1 MMKKY
6 LLFFAALSSITQY
19 AFSDDFNSQNEAQ
32 KEAQKKVKLDTSIV
46 KATMMNSKLDELNR
60 NVYEIDKESIADKG
74 YRSTEDI
81 FRYTPFV
88 GLSNVGLGSNLDL
101 RGQGN
106 RANTSVQ
113 VLINGIYSNM
123 LDSSHGVTPLNT
135 LSPSSIESIEI
146 LPGGGAVMYGN
157 GTRGGV
163 VNIITQRRYE
173 EPFFTAGLSYGNT
186 IASTG
191 HSYNA
196 DAKFG
201 TKLGDRTYISLGAAY
216 INRGGPRSGDKTS
229 GAQANMG
236 LIYDISQGGG
246 HSLSFDV
253 DYFNGIIRTSPNNS
267 FMDIKNPSKDDR
279 KTPGNGSLHNTQQR
293 LDVSLGYKGELSEN
307 SKLDVKAF
315 YHLNRINYVDSLT
328 RLSSFSYMNMVLNNA
343 SADQSGSLFDDQ
355 KAGITAKYDLKHTN
369 GLFILGAESIW
380 NRGKRTMDQMI
391 DWSGNVSMNP
401 GGQTVTGYK
410 HRILVPFVGT
420 KWSNALYT
428 LEKYDFSKSFSL
440 TGGARYEYAYYDI
453 DVSYF
458 NDMTITM
465 TNSSMPSKYTTLGSL
480 TDSLHNY
487 ALELTPSYRYS
498 DSGNLYAKYE
508 RGYFSPSP
516 NSMLRRNGSGNRASY
531 TATNLKKETYDTFEL
546 GIKDFLGD
554 SVMLS
559 ASAFYTLTNNEFYT
573 QGNAHSVSGVTYGNY
588 DKTQRVGLELFSEQY
603 LFGGALALSE
613 SFSYVDAKILQNNG
627 SNVSNL
633 KIPYVSN
640 YKATIGANIALNRI
654 FSIWTNNT
662 FFGTSY
668 DITQEKIKPY
678 SLTDIGLNARFS
690 NLSLSAG
697 VRNVFDTFY
706 YSYYNHDSSD
716 QIAGYA
722 FLIGQGR
729 SAFIEGRYTF

>member
-1 MMKKY
+1 M
-6 LLFFAALSSITQY
+6 
-19 AFSDDFNSQNEAQ
+19 
-32 KEAQKKVKLDTSIV
+32 
-46 KATMMNSKLDELNR
+46 
-60 NVYEIDKESIADKG
+60 
-74 YRSTEDI
+74 
-81 FRYTPFV
+81 
-88 GLSNVGLGSNLDL
+88 
-101 RGQGN
+101 
-106 RANTSVQ
+106 
-113 VLINGIYSNM
+113 
-123 LDSSHGVTPLNT
+123 
-135 LSPSSIESIEI
+135 
-146 LPGGGAVMYGN
+146 
-157 GTRGGV
+157 
-163 VNIITQRRYE
+163 
-173 EPFFTAGLSYGNT
+173 
-186 IASTG
+186 
-191 HSYNA
+191 
-196 DAKFG
+196 
-201 TKLGDRTYISLGAAY
+201 
-216 INRGGPRSGDKTS
+216 
-229 GAQANMG
+229 
-236 LIYDISQGGG
+236 
-246 HSLSFDV
+246 SFDV

-279 KTPGNGSLHNTQQR
+279 KSPGNGSLHNTQQR

-307 SKLDVKAF
+307 SKLDIKAF
-315 YHLNRINYVDSLT
+315 YHLNHINYVDSLT
-328 RLSSFSYMNMVLNNA
+328 RLSSSSAMNKMFYNA

-369 GLFILGAESIW
+369 GLFILGVESIW

-391 DWSGNVSMNP
+391 
-401 GGQTVTGYK
+401 QATGYK

-420 KWSNALYT
+420 KWSNALYA

-458 NDMTITM
+458 SDMTSTGM
-465 TNSSMPSKYTTLGSL
+465 TPYTNRGSL

-498 DSGNLYAKYE
+498 DSGNMYAKYE

-516 NSMLRRNGSGNRASY
+516 NSMLRRNGSRASY

-559 ASAFYTLTNNEFYT
+559 ASAFYTLTHNEFYT

-588 DKTQRVGLELFSEQY
+588 DKTQRAGLELFAEQY
-603 LFGGALALSE
+603 LFGGGLSLSE
-613 SFSYVDAKILQNNG
+613 SFTYIDARILQNNG
-627 SNVSNL
+627 ASANL

-640 YKATIGANIALNRI
+640 YKGTIGANLALGRI
-654 FSIWTNNT
+654 FSLWSQNT

-678 SLTDIGLNARFS
+678 SLTDIGLNAKFGD
-690 NLSLSAG
+690 LSLSAG

-706 YSYYNHDSSD
+706 YSYYNHDSKD

>member
-1 MMKKY
+1 M
-6 LLFFAALSSITQY
+6 
-19 AFSDDFNSQNEAQ
+19 
-32 KEAQKKVKLDTSIV
+32 
-46 KATMMNSKLDELNR
+46 
-60 NVYEIDKESIADKG
+60 
-74 YRSTEDI
+74 
-81 FRYTPFV
+81 
-88 GLSNVGLGSNLDL
+88 
-101 RGQGN
+101 
-106 RANTSVQ
+106 
-113 VLINGIYSNM
+113 
-123 LDSSHGVTPLNT
+123 
-135 LSPSSIESIEI
+135 I
-146 LPGGGAVMYGN
+146 L
-157 GTRGGV
+157 
-163 VNIITQRRYE
+163 
-173 EPFFTAGLSYGNT
+173 
-186 IASTG
+186 
-191 HSYNA
+191 
-196 DAKFG
+196 
-201 TKLGDRTYISLGAAY
+201 
-216 INRGGPRSGDKTS
+216 
-229 GAQANMG
+229 
-236 LIYDISQGGG
+236 QGGG
-246 HSLSFDV
+246 EHSVSFDV

-279 KTPGNGSLHNTQQR
+279 KSPGNGSLHNTQQR

-307 SKLDVKAF
+307 SKLDIKAF
-315 YHLNRINYVDSLT
+315 YHLNHINYVDSLT
-328 RLSSFSYMNMVLNNA
+328 RLSSFSAMNKMSYNA

-369 GLFILGAESIW
+369 GLFILGVESIW

-391 DWSGNVSMNP
+391 QATD
-401 GGQTVTGYK
+401 YK

-420 KWSNALYT
+420 KWSNALYA

-458 NDMTITM
+458 SDMTSTGM
-465 TNSSMPSKYTTLGSL
+465 TPYTNRGSL

-498 DSGNLYAKYE
+498 DSGNMYAKYE

-516 NSMLRRNGSGNRASY
+516 NSMLRRNGSRASY

-559 ASAFYTLTNNEFYT
+559 ASAFYTLTHNEFYT

-588 DKTQRVGLELFSEQY
+588 DKTQRAGLELFAEQY
-603 LFGGALALSE
+603 LFGGGLSLSE
-613 SFSYVDAKILQNNG
+613 SFTYIDARILQNNG
-627 SNVSNL
+627 ASANL

-640 YKATIGANIALNRI
+640 YKGTIGANLALGRI
-654 FSIWTNNT
+654 FSLWSQNT

-678 SLTDIGLNARFS
+678 SLTDIGLNAKFGD
-690 NLSLSAG
+690 LSLSAG

-706 YSYYNHDSSD
+706 YSYYNHDSKD

>member
-1 MMKKY
+1 MKKY
-6 LLFFAALSSITQY
+6 LLFFAALSSLAHY
-19 AFSDDFNSQNEAQ
+19 AFSDDFDSQNKTQ
-32 KEAQKKVKLDTSIV
+32 KEVQQKVKLGTSIV
-46 KATMMNSKLDELNR
+46 KASMMNSKLDELNR

-163 VNIITQRRYE
+163 VNIITQKRYE
-173 EPFFTAGLSYGNT
+173 QPFFTAGLSYGNT

-201 TKLGDRTYISLGAAY
+201 TKIGEKTYISLGAAY

-236 LIYDISQGGG
+236 LIYDIAQGGG

-307 SKLDVKAF
+307 SKLDIKAF
-315 YHLNRINYVDSLT
+315 YHLNRINYVDSIT
-328 RLSSFSYMNMVLNNA
+328 RLSSFSYMNMILNNA

-369 GLFILGAESIW
+369 GLFILGVESIW

-391 DWSGNVSMNP
+391 NWSGNASMS
-401 GGQTVTGYK
+401 GQTVTGYK

-420 KWSNALYT
+420 KWSNALYV

-440 TGGARYEYAYYDI
+440 TGGARYEYAYYDV

-465 TNSSMPSKYTTLGSL
+465 GNGGRPVKYTTLGSL

-487 ALELTPSYRYS
+487 ALELTPNYSYS
-498 DSGNLYAKYE
+498 DSGNMYAKYE

-516 NSMLRRNGSGNRASY
+516 NSMLKRNGSGSGASY
-531 TATNLKKETYDTFEL
+531 TATNLKQETYDTFEL
-546 GIKDFLGD
+546 GLKDFLGD
-554 SVMLS
+554 SVMFS

-588 DKTQRVGLELFSEQY
+588 DKTQRAGLELFSEQY
-603 LFGGALALSE
+603 LFSRSLSLSE
-613 SFSYVDAKILQNNG
+613 SFTYVDARILQNNG
-627 SNVSNL
+627 ASANL

-640 YKATIGANIALNRI
+640 YKGTIGANLALGRI
-654 FSIWTNNT
+654 FSIWTQNT

-678 SLTDIGLNARFS
+678 SLTDIGLNAKFGD
-690 NLSLSAG
+690 LSLSAG

-706 YSYYNHDSSD
+706 YSYYNHDASD

>member
-1 MMKKY
+1 MKKY
-6 LLFFAALSSITQY
+6 LLFFAALSSLAHY
-19 AFSDDFNSQNEAQ
+19 AFSDDFNSQNEV
-32 KEAQKKVKLDTSIV
+32 QKKVKLGTSIV
-46 KATMMNSKLDELNR
+46 KASMMNSKLDELNR

-236 LIYDISQGGG
+236 LMYDITQGGG

-267 FMDIKNPSKDDR
+267 FMDITNPSKDDR

-307 SKLDVKAF
+307 SKLDIKAF
-315 YHLNRINYVDSLT
+315 YHLNHINYVDSIT
-328 RLSSFSYMNMVLNNA
+328 RLSSFSYMNMILNNA

-369 GLFILGAESIW
+369 GLFILGVESIW

-391 DWSGNVSMNP
+391 NWSGSVSM
-401 GGQTVTGYK
+401 GSQQVTGYK

-420 KWSNALYT
+420 KWSNALYA
-428 LEKYDFSKSFSL
+428 LEKYDFSKSLSL
-440 TGGARYEYAYYDI
+440 TGGARYEYAYYDV

-465 TNSSMPSKYTTLGSL
+465 GNGGMPVKYTTLGSL

-487 ALELTPSYRYS
+487 ALELTPNYRYS
-498 DSGNLYAKYE
+498 DSGNMYAKYE

-516 NSMLRRNGSGNRASY
+516 NSLLKRNGSGSKGTY
-531 TATNLKKETYDTFEL
+531 TATNLKQETYDTFEL
-546 GIKDFLGD
+546 GLKDFLGD

-588 DKTQRVGLELFSEQY
+588 DKTQRAGLELFSEQY
-603 LFGGALALSE
+603 LFSGSLSLSE
-613 SFSYVDAKILQNNG
+613 SFTYVDARILQNNG
-627 SNVSNL
+627 ASANL

-640 YKATIGANIALNRI
+640 YKGTIGANLALGRI
-654 FSIWTNNT
+654 FSIWTQNT

-678 SLTDIGLNARFS
+678 SLTDIGLNAKFGD
-690 NLSLSAG
+690 LSLSAG

-706 YSYYNHDSSD
+706 YSYYNHDVSD

>member
-1 MMKKY
+1 MKKY
-6 LLFFAALSSITQY
+6 LLFFAALSSLAQY

-32 KEAQKKVKLDTSIV
+32 KEAHKKVKLDTSIV

-60 NVYEIDKESIADKG
+60 NVYEIDKESITDKG

-236 LIYDISQGGG
+236 LIYDITGGG
-246 HSLSFDV
+246 EHSVSFDV

-279 KTPGNGSLHNTQQR
+279 KSPGNGSLHNTQQR

-307 SKLDVKAF
+307 SKLDIKAF
-315 YHLNRINYVDSLT
+315 YHLNHINYVDSLT
-328 RLSSFSYMNMVLNNA
+328 RLSSFSAMNKMSYNA

-369 GLFILGAESIW
+369 GLFILGVESIW

-391 DWSGNVSMNP
+391 QATD
-401 GGQTVTGYK
+401 YK

-420 KWSNALYT
+420 KWSNALYA

-458 NDMTITM
+458 SDMTSTGM
-465 TNSSMPSKYTTLGSL
+465 TPYTNRGSL

-498 DSGNLYAKYE
+498 DSGNMYAKYE

-516 NSMLRRNGSGNRASY
+516 NSMLRRNGSGSGASY

-559 ASAFYTLTNNEFYT
+559 ASAFYTLTHNEFYT

-588 DKTQRVGLELFSEQY
+588 DKTQRAGLELFAEQY
-603 LFGGALALSE
+603 LFGGGLSLSE
-613 SFSYVDAKILQNNG
+613 SFTYIDARILQNNG
-627 SNVSNL
+627 ASANL

-640 YKATIGANIALNRI
+640 YKGTIGANLALGRI
-654 FSIWTNNT
+654 FSLWSQNT

-678 SLTDIGLNARFS
+678 SLTDIGLNAKFGD
-690 NLSLSAG
+690 LSLSAG

-706 YSYYNHDSSD
+706 YSYYNHDSKD
-716 QIAGYA
+716 KIAGYA

>member
-1 MMKKY
+1 MKKY
-6 LLFFAALSSITQY
+6 LLFFAALSSLAHY
-19 AFSDDFNSQNEAQ
+19 AFSDDFDSQNKTQ
-32 KEAQKKVKLDTSIV
+32 KVKLGTSIV
-46 KATMMNSKLDELNR
+46 KASMMNSKLDELNR

-236 LIYDISQGGG
+236 LIYDITQG
-246 HSLSFDV
+246 HSVSFDV

-307 SKLDVKAF
+307 SKLDIKAF

-391 DWSGNVSMNP
+391 DWSGNVSM
-401 GGQTVTGYK
+401 GSGQVTGYK

-420 KWSNALYT
+420 KWSNALYA

-458 NDMTITM
+458 NDMKITTTGGGMPPM
-465 TNSSMPSKYTTLGSL
+465 TPYTNRGSL

-516 NSMLRRNGSGNRASY
+516 NSMLKRNGSGSRASY
-531 TATNLKKETYDTFEL
+531 TATNLKQETYDTFEL
-546 GIKDFLGD
+546 GLKDFLGD

-588 DKTQRVGLELFSEQY
+588 DKTQRAGLELFSEQY
-603 LFGGALALSE
+603 LFSGSLSLSE
-613 SFSYVDAKILQNNG
+613 SFTYVDARILQNNG
-627 SNVSNL
+627 ASANL

-640 YKATIGANIALNRI
+640 YKGTIGANIALGRI
-654 FSIWTNNT
+654 FSIWTQNT

-678 SLTDIGLNARFS
+678 SLTDIGLNAKFGD
-690 NLSLSAG
+690 LSLSAG

-706 YSYYNHDSSD
+706 YSYYNHDSKD

>member
-1 MMKKY
+1 MKKY
-6 LLFFAALSSITQY
+6 LLFFAALSSLAQY

-32 KEAQKKVKLDTSIV
+32 KEAHKKVKLDTSIV

-60 NVYEIDKESIADKG
+60 NVYEIDKESITDKG

-236 LIYDISQGGG
+236 LIYDITGGG
-246 HSLSFDV
+246 EHSVSFDV

-307 SKLDVKAF
+307 SKLDIKAF
-315 YHLNRINYVDSLT
+315 YHLNRINYIDSLT
-328 RLSSFSYMNMVLNNA
+328 RLSSFRAMGEAYNA

-369 GLFILGAESIW
+369 GLFILGVESIW

-391 DWSGNVSMNP
+391 
-401 GGQTVTGYK
+401 QATKYK

-420 KWSNALYT
+420 KWSNALYA

-458 NDMTITM
+458 SDMTGGNNGNGM
-465 TNSSMPSKYTTLGSL
+465 SPSTNRGSL

-487 ALELTPSYRYS
+487 ALELTPNYHYS

-516 NSMLRRNGSGNRASY
+516 NSMLRRNGSGSRASY

-559 ASAFYTLTNNEFYT
+559 ASAFYTLTHNEFYT

-588 DKTQRVGLELFSEQY
+588 DKTQRAGLELFAEQY
-603 LFGGALALSE
+603 LFGGGLSLSE
-613 SFSYVDAKILQNNG
+613 SFTYIDARILQNNG
-627 SNVSNL
+627 ASANL

-640 YKATIGANIALNRI
+640 YKGTIGANLALGRI
-654 FSIWTNNT
+654 FSLWSQNT

-678 SLTDIGLNARFS
+678 SLTDIGLNAKFGD
-690 NLSLSAG
+690 LSLSAG

-706 YSYYNHDSSD
+706 YSYYNHDSKD

>member
-1 MMKKY
+1 M
-6 LLFFAALSSITQY
+6 
-19 AFSDDFNSQNEAQ
+19 
-32 KEAQKKVKLDTSIV
+32 
-46 KATMMNSKLDELNR
+46 
-60 NVYEIDKESIADKG
+60 
-74 YRSTEDI
+74 
-81 FRYTPFV
+81 
-88 GLSNVGLGSNLDL
+88 
-101 RGQGN
+101 
-106 RANTSVQ
+106 
-113 VLINGIYSNM
+113 
-123 LDSSHGVTPLNT
+123 
-135 LSPSSIESIEI
+135 I
-146 LPGGGAVMYGN
+146 LH
-157 GTRGGV
+157 R
-163 VNIITQRRYE
+163 
-173 EPFFTAGLSYGNT
+173 
-186 IASTG
+186 
-191 HSYNA
+191 
-196 DAKFG
+196 
-201 TKLGDRTYISLGAAY
+201 
-216 INRGGPRSGDKTS
+216 
-229 GAQANMG
+229 
-236 LIYDISQGGG
+236 GGG

-293 LDVSLGYKGELSEN
+293 LDVSLGYKGELSQN
-307 SKLDVKAF
+307 SKLDIKAF
-315 YHLNRINYVDSLT
+315 YHLNHINYVDSLT

-391 DWSGNVSMNP
+391 NWSGSVSMNP

-420 KWSNALYT
+420 KWSNALYA

-440 TGGARYEYAYYDI
+440 TGGARYEYAYYDV

-465 TNSSMPSKYTTLGSL
+465 GNGGRPIKYTTLGSL

-516 NSMLRRNGSGNRASY
+516 NSMLKRSGSGSRASY
-531 TATNLKKETYDTFEL
+531 TATNLKKETYNTFEL

-588 DKTQRVGLELFSEQY
+588 DKTQRVGLELFAEQY
-603 LFGGALALSE
+603 LFGGGLSLSE
-613 SFSYVDAKILQNNG
+613 SFTYVDARILQNNG
-627 SNVSNL
+627 ASANL

-640 YKATIGANIALNRI
+640 YKGTIGANLALGRI
-654 FSIWTNNT
+654 FSLWTQNT

-678 SLTDIGLNARFS
+678 SLTDIGLNAKFS

>member
-19 AFSDDFNSQNEAQ
+19 AFSDDFDSQ
-32 KEAQKKVKLDTSIV
+32 KEAHKKVKLDTSIV

-146 LPGGGAVMYGN
+146 LPGGGAVMYGT

-236 LIYDISQGGG
+236 LIYDITQGGG

-267 FMDIKNPSKDDR
+267 FMDITNPSKDDR

-307 SKLDVKAF
+307 SKLDIKAF

-391 DWSGNVSMNP
+391 NWSGNVSMNP
-401 GGQTVTGYK
+401 GGQQVTGYK

-420 KWSNALYT
+420 KWSNALYA
-428 LEKYDFSKSFSL
+428 LEKYDFSQRFSL

-465 TNSSMPSKYTTLGSL
+465 GNGGRPIKYTTLGSL

-516 NSMLRRNGSGNRASY
+516 NSMLRRSGSGKGASY
-531 TATNLKKETYDTFEL
+531 TATNLKQETYDTFEL

-559 ASAFYTLTNNEFYT
+559 ASAFYTLTHNEFYT

-588 DKTQRVGLELFSEQY
+588 DKTQRVGLELFAEQY
-603 LFGGALALSE
+603 LFGGGLSLSE
-613 SFSYVDAKILQNNG
+613 SFTYVDARILQNNG
-627 SNVSNL
+627 ASANL

-640 YKATIGANIALNRI
+640 YKGTIGANLALGRI
-654 FSIWTNNT
+654 FSLWTQNT

-678 SLTDIGLNARFS
+678 SLTDIGLNAKFGD
-690 NLSLSAG
+690 LSLSAG
-697 VRNVFDTFY
+697 VRNIFDTFY

>member
-19 AFSDDFNSQNEAQ
+19 TFSDDFNSQNEAH
-32 KEAQKKVKLDTSIV
+32 KKVKLGTSIV

-60 NVYEIDKESIADKG
+60 NVYEIDKESITDKG

-307 SKLDVKAF
+307 SKLDIKAF

-391 DWSGNVSMNP
+391 DWSGNVSM
-401 GGQTVTGYK
+401 GSGQVTGYK

-420 KWSNALYT
+420 KWSNALYA

-440 TGGARYEYAYYDI
+440 TGGARYEYAYYDV

-465 TNSSMPSKYTTLGSL
+465 TNSSVPSKYTTLGSL

-498 DSGNLYAKYE
+498 DSGNMYAKYE

-516 NSMLRRNGSGNRASY
+516 NSMLRRSGSGSRASY
-531 TATNLKKETYDTFEL
+531 TATNLKQETYDTFEL

-559 ASAFYTLTNNEFYT
+559 ASAFYTLTHNEFYT

-588 DKTQRVGLELFSEQY
+588 DKTQRVGLELFAEQY
-603 LFGGALALSE
+603 LFGGSLSLSE
-613 SFSYVDAKILQNNG
+613 SFTYVDARILQNNG
-627 SNVSNL
+627 ASANL

-640 YKATIGANIALNRI
+640 YKGTIGANLALGRI
-654 FSIWTNNT
+654 FSLWTQNT

-678 SLTDIGLNARFS
+678 SLTDIGLNAKFS

-706 YSYYNHDSSD
+706 YSYYNHDSKD

>member
-1 MMKKY
+1 M
-6 LLFFAALSSITQY
+6 
-19 AFSDDFNSQNEAQ
+19 
-32 KEAQKKVKLDTSIV
+32 
-46 KATMMNSKLDELNR
+46 
-60 NVYEIDKESIADKG
+60 
-74 YRSTEDI
+74 
-81 FRYTPFV
+81 
-88 GLSNVGLGSNLDL
+88 
-101 RGQGN
+101 
-106 RANTSVQ
+106 
-113 VLINGIYSNM
+113 
-123 LDSSHGVTPLNT
+123 
-135 LSPSSIESIEI
+135 
-146 LPGGGAVMYGN
+146 
-157 GTRGGV
+157 
-163 VNIITQRRYE
+163 
-173 EPFFTAGLSYGNT
+173 
-186 IASTG
+186 
-191 HSYNA
+191 
-196 DAKFG
+196 
-201 TKLGDRTYISLGAAY
+201 
-216 INRGGPRSGDKTS
+216 
-229 GAQANMG
+229 
-236 LIYDISQGGG
+236 
-246 HSLSFDV
+246 SFDV

-279 KTPGNGSLHNTQQR
+279 KSPGNGSLHNTQQR

-307 SKLDVKAF
+307 SKLDIKAF
-315 YHLNRINYVDSLT
+315 YHLNRINYIDSLT
-328 RLSSFSYMNMVLNNA
+328 RLSSFSAMGQVSYNA

-369 GLFILGAESIW
+369 GLFILGVQSIW

-391 DWSGNVSMNP
+391 NAV
-401 GGQTVTGYK
+401 GGSYK

-420 KWSNALYT
+420 KWSNALYA

-458 NDMTITM
+458 SDMTISNT
-465 TNSSMPSKYTTLGSL
+465 TNTTNTTNGSL

-498 DSGNLYAKYE
+498 DSGNMYAKYE
-508 RGYFSPSP
+508 KGYFSPSP
-516 NSMLRRNGSGNRASY
+516 SSMLRRNGSGSGASY

-559 ASAFYTLTNNEFYT
+559 ASAFYTLTHNEFYT

-588 DKTQRVGLELFSEQY
+588 DKTQCAGLELFAEQY
-603 LFGGALALSE
+603 LFGGGLSLSE
-613 SFSYVDAKILQNNG
+613 SFTYIDARILQNNG
-627 SNVSNL
+627 ASANL

-640 YKATIGANIALNRI
+640 YKGTIGANLALGRI
-654 FSIWTNNT
+654 FSLWSQNT

-678 SLTDIGLNARFS
+678 SLTDIGLNAKFGD
-690 NLSLSAG
+690 LSLSAG

-706 YSYYNHDSSD
+706 YSYYNHDSKD

>member
-1 MMKKY
+1 MKKY
-6 LLFFAALSSITQY
+6 LLFFAALSSLAQY

-32 KEAQKKVKLDTSIV
+32 KEAHKKVKLDTSIV

-60 NVYEIDKESIADKG
+60 NVYEIDKESITDKG

-236 LIYDISQGGG
+236 LIYDITGGG
-246 HSLSFDV
+246 GEHSVSFDV

-307 SKLDVKAF
+307 SKLDIKAF
-315 YHLNRINYVDSLT
+315 YHLNHINYVDSLT
-328 RLSSFSYMNMVLNNA
+328 RLSSFMGQASNA

-369 GLFILGAESIW
+369 GLFILGVESIW

-391 DWSGNVSMNP
+391 
-401 GGQTVTGYK
+401 QTTNYK

-420 KWSNALYT
+420 KWSNALYA

-458 NDMTITM
+458 SDMTGDNNSTGM
-465 TNSSMPSKYTTLGSL
+465 SPSTNRGSL

-487 ALELTPSYRYS
+487 ALELTPNYHYS

-516 NSMLRRNGSGNRASY
+516 NSMLRRNGSGSRASY

-559 ASAFYTLTNNEFYT
+559 ASAFYTLTHNEFYT
-573 QGNAHSVSGVTYGNY
+573 QGNAHSISGVTYGNY
-588 DKTQRVGLELFSEQY
+588 DKTQRAGLELFSEQY
-603 LFGGALALSE
+603 LFGGGLSLSE
-613 SFSYVDAKILQNNG
+613 SFTYIDARILQNNG
-627 SNVSNL
+627 TSANL

-640 YKATIGANIALNRI
+640 YKGTIGANLALGRI
-654 FSIWTNNT
+654 FSLWSQNT

-678 SLTDIGLNARFS
+678 SLTDIGLNAKFGD
-690 NLSLSAG
+690 LSLSAG

-706 YSYYNHDSSD
+706 YSYYNHDSKD

>member
-1 MMKKY
+1 M
-6 LLFFAALSSITQY
+6 
-19 AFSDDFNSQNEAQ
+19 
-32 KEAQKKVKLDTSIV
+32 
-46 KATMMNSKLDELNR
+46 
-60 NVYEIDKESIADKG
+60 
-74 YRSTEDI
+74 
-81 FRYTPFV
+81 
-88 GLSNVGLGSNLDL
+88 
-101 RGQGN
+101 
-106 RANTSVQ
+106 
-113 VLINGIYSNM
+113 
-123 LDSSHGVTPLNT
+123 
-135 LSPSSIESIEI
+135 I
-146 LPGGGAVMYGN
+146 L
-157 GTRGGV
+157 
-163 VNIITQRRYE
+163 
-173 EPFFTAGLSYGNT
+173 
-186 IASTG
+186 
-191 HSYNA
+191 
-196 DAKFG
+196 
-201 TKLGDRTYISLGAAY
+201 
-216 INRGGPRSGDKTS
+216 
-229 GAQANMG
+229 
-236 LIYDISQGGG
+236 QGGG
-246 HSLSFDV
+246 EHSVSFDV

-307 SKLDVKAF
+307 SKLDIKAF

-328 RLSSFSYMNMVLNNA
+328 RLSSFMGKAHNA

-369 GLFILGAESIW
+369 GLFILGVESIW

-391 DWSGNVSMNP
+391 
-401 GGQTVTGYK
+401 QTTNYK

-420 KWSNALYT
+420 KWSNALYA

-458 NDMTITM
+458 SDMPGSNNGTGM
-465 TNSSMPSKYTTLGSL
+465 SPSTNRGSL

-487 ALELTPSYRYS
+487 ALELTPNYHYS

-516 NSMLRRNGSGNRASY
+516 NSMLRRNGSGSRASY

-559 ASAFYTLTNNEFYT
+559 ASAFYTLTHNEFYT
-573 QGNAHSVSGVTYGNY
+573 QGNAHSISGVTYGNY
-588 DKTQRVGLELFSEQY
+588 DKTQRAGLELFAEQY
-603 LFGGALALSE
+603 LFGGGLSLSE
-613 SFSYVDAKILQNNG
+613 SFTYIDARILQNNG
-627 SNVSNL
+627 ASANL

-640 YKATIGANIALNRI
+640 YKGTIGANLALGRI
-654 FSIWTNNT
+654 FSLWSQNT

-678 SLTDIGLNARFS
+678 SLTDIGLNAKFGD
-690 NLSLSAG
+690 LSLSAG

-706 YSYYNHDSSD
+706 YSYYNHDSKD

>member
-1 MMKKY
+1 MKKY
-6 LLFFAALSSITQY
+6 LLFFTALSTLAPY
-19 AFSDDFNSQNEAQ
+19 ALSNNINSQNNVQ
-32 KEAQKKVKLDTSIV
+32 QKVKLGTSIV
-46 KATMMNSKLDELNR
+46 KASMMNSKLDELNR

-307 SKLDVKAF
+307 SKLDIKAF

-369 GLFILGAESIW
+369 GLFILGVESIW

-391 DWSGNVSMNP
+391 NWSGSVSMNP

-420 KWSNALYT
+420 KWSNALYA
-428 LEKYDFSKSFSL
+428 LEKYDFSQRFSL
-440 TGGARYEYAYYDI
+440 TGGTRYEYAYYDV

-465 TNSSMPSKYTTLGSL
+465 GNGGMPVKYTTLGSL

-487 ALELTPSYRYS
+487 ALELTPNYRYS
-498 DSGNLYAKYE
+498 DSGNMYAKYE

-516 NSMLRRNGSGNRASY
+516 NSMLRRSGSGKGASY
-531 TATNLKKETYDTFEL
+531 TATNLKQETYDTFEL

-559 ASAFYTLTNNEFYT
+559 ASAFYTLTHNEFYT

-588 DKTQRVGLELFSEQY
+588 DKTQRVGLELFVEQY
-603 LFGGALALSE
+603 LFGGSLSLSE
-613 SFSYVDAKILQNNG
+613 SFTYVDARILQNNG
-627 SNVSNL
+627 ASANL

-640 YKATIGANIALNRI
+640 YKGTIGANLALGRI
-654 FSIWTNNT
+654 FSLWTQNT

-678 SLTDIGLNARFS
+678 SLTDIGLNAKFS

-706 YSYYNHDSSD
+706 YSYYNHDVSD

>member
-1 MMKKY
+1 M
-6 LLFFAALSSITQY
+6 
-19 AFSDDFNSQNEAQ
+19 
-32 KEAQKKVKLDTSIV
+32 
-46 KATMMNSKLDELNR
+46 
-60 NVYEIDKESIADKG
+60 
-74 YRSTEDI
+74 
-81 FRYTPFV
+81 
-88 GLSNVGLGSNLDL
+88 
-101 RGQGN
+101 
-106 RANTSVQ
+106 
-113 VLINGIYSNM
+113 
-123 LDSSHGVTPLNT
+123 
-135 LSPSSIESIEI
+135 I
-146 LPGGGAVMYGN
+146 L
-157 GTRGGV
+157 
-163 VNIITQRRYE
+163 
-173 EPFFTAGLSYGNT
+173 
-186 IASTG
+186 
-191 HSYNA
+191 
-196 DAKFG
+196 
-201 TKLGDRTYISLGAAY
+201 
-216 INRGGPRSGDKTS
+216 
-229 GAQANMG
+229 
-236 LIYDISQGGG
+236 QGGG
-246 HSLSFDV
+246 GEHSVSFDV

-307 SKLDVKAF
+307 SKLDIKAF
-315 YHLNRINYVDSLT
+315 YHLNHINYVDSLT
-328 RLSSFSYMNMVLNNA
+328 RLSSFRGQASNA

-369 GLFILGAESIW
+369 GLFILGVQSIW

-391 DWSGNVSMNP
+391 QATS
-401 GGQTVTGYK
+401 YK

-420 KWSNALYT
+420 KWSNTLYA

-458 NDMTITM
+458 SDMTRGNSTGM
-465 TNSSMPSKYTTLGSL
+465 SPSTNRGSL

-498 DSGNLYAKYE
+498 DSGNMYAKYE
-508 RGYFSPSP
+508 KGYFSPSP
-516 NSMLRRNGSGNRASY
+516 NSMLRRNGSRASY

-559 ASAFYTLTNNEFYT
+559 ASAFYTLTHNEFYT

-588 DKTQRVGLELFSEQY
+588 DKTQRAGLELFAEQY
-603 LFGGALALSE
+603 LFGGGLSLSE
-613 SFSYVDAKILQNNG
+613 SFTYIDARILQNNG
-627 SNVSNL
+627 ASANL

-640 YKATIGANIALNRI
+640 YKGTIGANLALGRI
-654 FSIWTNNT
+654 FSLWSQNT

-678 SLTDIGLNARFS
+678 SLTDIGLNAKFGD
-690 NLSLSAG
+690 LSLSAG

-706 YSYYNHDSSD
+706 YSYYNHDSKD

>member
-1 MMKKY
+1 MKKY
-6 LLFFAALSSITQY
+6 LLFFAALSSLAQY

-32 KEAQKKVKLDTSIV
+32 KEARKKVKLDTSIV

-60 NVYEIDKESIADKG
+60 NVYEIDKESITDKG

-236 LIYDISQGGG
+236 LIYDITGGG
-246 HSLSFDV
+246 EHSVSFDV

-307 SKLDVKAF
+307 SKLDIKAF
-315 YHLNRINYVDSLT
+315 YHLNHINYVDSLT
-328 RLSSFSYMNMVLNNA
+328 RLSSFRGQASNA

-369 GLFILGAESIW
+369 GLFILGVQSIW

-391 DWSGNVSMNP
+391 NAM
-401 GGQTVTGYK
+401 GGSYK

-420 KWSNALYT
+420 KWSNALYA

-458 NDMTITM
+458 SDMTSGNSGTGMSPM
-465 TNSSMPSKYTTLGSL
+465 TPYTNRGSL

-498 DSGNLYAKYE
+498 DSGNMYAKYE
-508 RGYFSPSP
+508 KATFSPSP
-516 NSMLRRNGSGNRASY
+516 NSMLRRNGSGSGASY

-559 ASAFYTLTNNEFYT
+559 ASAFYTLTHNEFYT

-588 DKTQRVGLELFSEQY
+588 DKTQRAGLELFAEQY
-603 LFGGALALSE
+603 LFGGGLSLSE
-613 SFSYVDAKILQNNG
+613 SFTYIDARILQNNG
-627 SNVSNL
+627 ASANL

-640 YKATIGANIALNRI
+640 YKGTIGANLALGRI
-654 FSIWTNNT
+654 FSLWSQNT

-678 SLTDIGLNARFS
+678 SLTDIGLNAKFGD
-690 NLSLSAG
+690 LSLSAG

-706 YSYYNHDSSD
+706 YSYYNHDSKD

>member
-1 MMKKY
+1 MKKY
-6 LLFFAALSSITQY
+6 LLFFAALSSLAQY

-32 KEAQKKVKLDTSIV
+32 KEAHKKVKLDTSIV

-60 NVYEIDKESIADKG
+60 NVYEIDKESITDKG

-236 LIYDISQGGG
+236 LIYDITGGG
-246 HSLSFDV
+246 GEHSVSFDV

-279 KTPGNGSLHNTQQR
+279 KSPGNGSLHNTQQR

-307 SKLDVKAF
+307 SKLDIKAF
-315 YHLNRINYVDSLT
+315 YHLNRINYIDSLT
-328 RLSSFSYMNMVLNNA
+328 RLSSFSAMGQVSYNA

-369 GLFILGAESIW
+369 GLFILGVESIW

-391 DWSGNVSMNP
+391 QATD
-401 GGQTVTGYK
+401 YK

-420 KWSNALYT
+420 KWSNALYA

-458 NDMTITM
+458 SDMTISNT
-465 TNSSMPSKYTTLGSL
+465 TNTTNTTNGSL

-498 DSGNLYAKYE
+498 DSGNMYAKYE
-508 RGYFSPSP
+508 KGYFSPSP
-516 NSMLRRNGSGNRASY
+516 NSMLRRNGSRASY

-559 ASAFYTLTNNEFYT
+559 ASAFYTLTHNEFYT

-588 DKTQRVGLELFSEQY
+588 DKTQRAGLELFAEQY
-603 LFGGALALSE
+603 LFGGGLSLSE
-613 SFSYVDAKILQNNG
+613 SFTYIDARILQNNG
-627 SNVSNL
+627 ASANL

-640 YKATIGANIALNRI
+640 YKGTIGANLALGRI
-654 FSIWTNNT
+654 FSLWSQNT

-678 SLTDIGLNARFS
+678 SLTDIGLNAKFGD
-690 NLSLSAG
+690 LSLSAG

-706 YSYYNHDSSD
+706 YSYYNHDSKD

>member
-1 MMKKY
+1 MKKY
-6 LLFFAALSSITQY
+6 LLFFAALSSLAQY

-32 KEAQKKVKLDTSIV
+32 KEAHKKVKLDTSIV

-60 NVYEIDKESIADKG
+60 NVYEIDKESITDKG

-236 LIYDISQGGG
+236 LIYDITGGG
-246 HSLSFDV
+246 EHSVSFDV

-279 KTPGNGSLHNTQQR
+279 KSPGNGSLHNTQQR

-307 SKLDVKAF
+307 SKLDIKAF
-315 YHLNRINYVDSLT
+315 YHLNHINYVDSLT
-328 RLSSFSYMNMVLNNA
+328 RLSSFSAMNKMSYNA

-369 GLFILGAESIW
+369 GLFILGVESIW

-391 DWSGNVSMNP
+391 QATD
-401 GGQTVTGYK
+401 YK

-420 KWSNALYT
+420 KWSNALYA

-458 NDMTITM
+458 SDMTSTGM
-465 TNSSMPSKYTTLGSL
+465 TPYTNRGSL

-498 DSGNLYAKYE
+498 DSGNMYAKYE

-516 NSMLRRNGSGNRASY
+516 NSMLRRNGSRASY

-559 ASAFYTLTNNEFYT
+559 ASAFYTLTHNEFYT

-588 DKTQRVGLELFSEQY
+588 DKTQRAGLELFAEQY
-603 LFGGALALSE
+603 LFGGGLSLSE
-613 SFSYVDAKILQNNG
+613 SFTYIDARILQNNG
-627 SNVSNL
+627 ASANL

-640 YKATIGANIALNRI
+640 YKGTIGANLALGRI
-654 FSIWTNNT
+654 FSLWSQNT

-678 SLTDIGLNARFS
+678 SLTDIGLNAKFGD
-690 NLSLSAG
+690 LSLSAG

-706 YSYYNHDSSD
+706 YSYYNHDSKD

>member
-1 MMKKY
+1 MKKY
-6 LLFFAALSSITQY
+6 LLFFAALSSLAQY

-32 KEAQKKVKLDTSIV
+32 KEAHKKVKLDTSIV

-60 NVYEIDKESIADKG
+60 NVYEIDKESITDKG

-236 LIYDISQGGG
+236 LIYDITGGG
-246 HSLSFDV
+246 GEHSVSFDV

-279 KTPGNGSLHNTQQR
+279 KSPGNGSLHNTQQR

-307 SKLDVKAF
+307 SKLDIKAF
-315 YHLNRINYVDSLT
+315 YHLNHINYVDSLT
-328 RLSSFSYMNMVLNNA
+328 RLSSFSAMNMSYNA

-369 GLFILGAESIW
+369 GLFILGVESIW

-391 DWSGNVSMNP
+391 QATN
-401 GGQTVTGYK
+401 YK

-420 KWSNALYT
+420 KWSNALYA

-458 NDMTITM
+458 SDMTSTGM
-465 TNSSMPSKYTTLGSL
+465 TPYTNRGSL

-498 DSGNLYAKYE
+498 DSGNMYAKYE

-516 NSMLRRNGSGNRASY
+516 NSMLRRNGSRASY

-559 ASAFYTLTNNEFYT
+559 ASAFYTLTHNEFYT

-588 DKTQRVGLELFSEQY
+588 DKTQRAGLELFAEQY
-603 LFGGALALSE
+603 LFGGGLSLSE
-613 SFSYVDAKILQNNG
+613 SFTYIDARILQNNG
-627 SNVSNL
+627 ASANL

-640 YKATIGANIALNRI
+640 YKGTIGANLALGRI
-654 FSIWTNNT
+654 FSLWSQNT

-678 SLTDIGLNARFS
+678 SLTDIGLNAKFGD
-690 NLSLSAG
+690 LSLSAG

-706 YSYYNHDSSD
+706 YSYYNHDSKD